1 MGVMGEGWKKL
12 CTSDGAWK
20 KSGCIQWE
28 GGWMCCSHSLY
39 NKGPFI
45 NYDVGMV
52 ASNSMSQVKHV
63 WPSQDGY
70 KYLAL
75 PKMSSKYLD
84 PPPSPREQDIKH
96 LMAEIWGNIQYHLDF
111 RPLKWTFWWIFKW
124 YINTTPRTVF

>member
-1 MGVMGEGWKKL
+1 M
-12 CTSDGAWK
+12 
-20 KSGCIQWE
+20 
-28 GGWMCCSHSLY
+28 
-39 NKGPFI
+39 

-84 PPPSPREQDIKH
+84 PPPRQENKI
-96 LMAEIWGNIQYHLDF
+96 LN
-111 RPLKWTFWWIFKW
+111 TWWQKYGLTYSITW
-124 YINTTPRTVF
+124 ISAL